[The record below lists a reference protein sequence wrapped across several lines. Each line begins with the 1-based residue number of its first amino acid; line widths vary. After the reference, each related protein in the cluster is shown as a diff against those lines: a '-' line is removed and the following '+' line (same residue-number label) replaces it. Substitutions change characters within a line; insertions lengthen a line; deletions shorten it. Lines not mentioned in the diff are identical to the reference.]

1 MRERKVAVGRVKS
14 ILWTAVVLASLGCA
28 SPARE
33 APGGPS
39 SAAPGVRPEPAATA
53 PKRIAVAVVSNVPT
67 LVDRMTAGGVG
78 VPGLTDVELMVSPG
92 FSIVDDQGQQRAVL
106 AEAAPSLENGL
117 WKTFPDG
124 RMETVWRIRPNVRWH
139 DGSSFTGDDALFT
152 ATVDRDADVPMRR
165 NLGYRS
171 VDGVVATD
179 PLTVTVTWKQPYI
192 QADALF
198 SAPFLP
204 RHLVERAYNEEKAS
218 FGQIAY
224 WTEEFVGTGP
234 FRVQE
239 FGRGTHI
246 LLRAYEGYVLGRP
259 KIDEV
264 EVRFIPDQN
273 AIVASVL
280 GGSIDLTLG
289 RGISLEQAL
298 QLRDQWRDGK
308 VDIAFTSWIVTYP
321 QFLNPS
327 PAIVG
332 DERFRRALMHGV
344 DRGEMAETLQAGLV
358 PVAHTFIHPNDPEYR
373 EVESRIARYE
383 YDPRRS
389 SQMIEDLGYVRG
401 ADGYRDAAGGRLAVE
416 IRTSPEQD
424 IQVKTILVLAD
435 HWKRVG
441 VSADPVVMAEQRVRD
456 REYVQTFPAFMT
468 YRQPNAPN
476 ALLLRLYSSQ
486 TPLPD
491 NNFVGRNHPRYMN
504 PAFDALIDR
513 YYTTI
518 PRAER
523 TQVLGEIVNH
533 TTDRLTLMGLFFDV
547 EPVLVG
553 NRLLN
558 VAAARATDS
567 TPVWNAERWDVR

>member
-1 MRERKVAVGRVKS
+1 
-14 ILWTAVVLASLGCA
+14 
-28 SPARE
+28 
-33 APGGPS
+33 
-39 SAAPGVRPEPAATA
+39 
-53 PKRIAVAVVSNVPT
+53 
-67 LVDRMTAGGVG
+67 
-78 VPGLTDVELMVSPG
+78 
-92 FSIVDDQGQQRAVL
+92 
-106 AEAAPSLENGL
+106 
-117 WKTFPDG
+117 
-124 RMETVWRIRPNVRWH
+124 
-139 DGSSFTGDDALFT
+139 
-152 ATVDRDADVPMRR
+152 
-165 NLGYRS
+165 
-171 VDGVVATD
+171 
-179 PLTVTVTWKQPYI
+179 
-192 QADALF
+192 
-198 SAPFLP
+198 
-204 RHLVERAYNEEKAS
+204 
-218 FGQIAY
+218 
-224 WTEEFVGTGP
+224 VGTGP

-239 FGRGTHI
+239 FVRGTHI
-246 LLRAYEGYVLGRP
+246 LLRAYDHYVLGRP
-259 KIDEV
+259 KLDEV
-264 EVRFIPDQN
+264 EIRFIPDQN

-280 GGSIDLTLG
+280 GGAIDLTLG

-308 VDIAFTSWIVTYP
+308 VDIAFTSWIVSYP

-327 PAIVG
+327 PPIVG

-344 DRGEMAETLQAGLV
+344 DRAEMAETLQAGLV
-358 PVAHTFIHPNDPEYR
+358 PVADTFIHPNEPEYR
-373 EVESRIARYE
+373 DVEPRIVRYE

-401 ADGYRDAAGGRLAVE
+401 ADGFRDAAGGRLGVE

-441 VSADPVVMAEQRVRD
+441 VAADPIVMAEQRVRD

-468 YRQPNAPN
+468 YRQPNAPT

-486 TPLPD
+486 TPLPE

-523 TQVLGEIVNH
+523 AQVLGEIVNH
-533 TTDRLTLMGLFFDV
+533 TTDQLTLMGLFFDV

-553 NRLLN
+553 TRLQN
-558 VAAARATDS
+558 VAAARATES